1 MNDQTPANPPPL
13 PPHLTA
19 AGEFRE
25 SPPDAAELAPIRGFA
40 GVLEALL
47 RRPRGVLHH
56 LSGTD
61 STRLIGL
68 MLFIAA
74 VGAALYGVVVGTFA
88 GGGQLW
94 AVPVKITGGLLV
106 CGVICLPSLYV
117 FACLTGSTAR
127 LADVAGMVAGLLAL
141 MTLLLFSFAPVAW
154 VFSQSTESVVAMGTL
169 HLVFWLI
176 ATYFGARFMYR
187 GMARLGARSEG
198 AFYFWITVFVLV
210 ALQMTTALR
219 PLVGKADTFL
229 PKEKKFFLQ
238 HWGENLS
245 EAGGRSSDAPPITN
259 PTPR

>member
-1 MNDQTPANPPPL
+1 MNEQSPANPPP
-13 PPHLTA
+13 PPIRPGDKAVGL
-19 AGEFRE
+19 RE
-25 SPPDAAELAPIRGFA
+25 PQPDAAELAPIRGLA

-56 LSGTD
+56 LSGAD
-61 STRLIGL
+61 APRLIGM

-74 VGAALYGVVVGTFA
+74 VGAALYGVVVGTFS
-88 GGGQLW
+88 GGAQLW
-94 AVPVKITGGLLV
+94 AAPAKITGGLMI

-127 LADVAGMVAGLLAL
+127 LGDVAGMIAGLLAL

-154 VFSQSTESVVAMGTL
+154 VFSQSTESVAAMGAL

-219 PLVGKADTFL
+219 PLVGRSDTFL
-229 PKEKKFFLQ
+229 PKEKRFFLQ
-238 HWGENLS
+238 HWWDGLDDR
-245 EAGGRSSDAPPITN
+245 GRRN
-259 PTPR
+259 

>member
-1 MNDQTPANPPPL
+1 MSDTEP
-13 PPHLTA
+13 
-19 AGEFRE
+19 
-25 SPPDAAELAPIRGFA
+25 SPAELAPIHGVG

-56 LSGTD
+56 LSG
-61 STRLIGL
+61 SAASGLIGRL
-68 MLFIAA
+68 LFIAV
-74 VGAALYGVVVGTFA
+74 VGAALYGIVVGTFS
-88 GGGQLW
+88 GGTQLW
-94 AVPVKITGGLLV
+94 AAPVKITVGLLI

-117 FACLTGSTAR
+117 FACLTGSVAR
-127 LADVAGMVAGLLAL
+127 FADVAGMVAGLLAL

-154 VFSQSTESVVAMGTL
+154 VFSQSTESVAAMGMM

-198 AFYFWITVFVLV
+198 AFYFWMTIFVFV

-229 PKEKKFFLQ
+229 PKEKMFFLQ
-238 HWGENLS
+238 HWN
-245 EAGGRSSDAPPITN
+245 EAFSKSA
-259 PTPR
+259 TPDQKAD